1 MLTFEQ
7 ELEQRGGFRTRTTLR
22 ILPPRVAVTGPRD
35 GSNVDAVARACGD
48 RAYFAFKE
56 IYRYVC
62 SKIEERF
69 DALPKE
75 IKYQKRFNAL
85 MGEAKSILNEQR
97 NDIFFAVLPM
107 FTVRVRPSDNR
118 YDDGQEL
125 LPHDQE
131 AHDYFILNVFTVLIN
146 NYKAWLPEFVVA
158 EDVEQA
164 EVMVDRIGETQKIKL
179 ARELRNYSFQAKT
192 VQAPQRA
199 AE

>member
-7 ELEQRGGFRTRTTLR
+7 ELEQRGGFKTRTTLR
-22 ILPPRVAVTGPRD
+22 ILPPRQAVAGPRD
-35 GSNVDAVARACGD
+35 GMHLDTVARGCGD

-69 DALPKE
+69 DDLPKE

-97 NDIFFAVLPM
+97 NDVVEAVLPM
-107 FTVRVRPSDNR
+107 FTVRLRPLSNR

-125 LPHDQE
+125 LQHDQD
-131 AHDYFILNVFTVLIN
+131 AYDFIILNVLTILIQR
-146 NYKAWLPEFVVA
+146 YIDWLPEFVNA
-158 EDVEQA
+158 PDVETA
-164 EVMVDRIGETQKIKL
+164 EIMIRRIGETQKIKL
-179 ARELRNYSFQAKT
+179 ARELRNYEFQAKI
-192 VQAPQRA
+192 VVAPKRA
-199 AE
+199 